1 VVRSW
6 AYLGKRYRFE
16 GIFYYR
22 EFRKRHVYK
31 IFKSTTKLRRANLPR
46 YLHILKL
53 TYAPRRRYSRR
64 QRQTSWAALRFIPV
78 AWARLYISDKS
89 VNRFYQS
96 LQSLPITSLG
106 ADPLVLIRRS
116 AKIAKDS
123 ALSSFSATRRTALRL
138 KGKSELTKSIFLSF
152 RGTPLM
158 TGILAFDTNSML
170 NGGLAAPWGVVY
182 DNLVFSYNT
191 QPTVLYSQIP
201 IGLSILT
208 DLVLNQLLVIYK
220 VLVLLTLTN
229 TKHIN

>member
-1 VVRSW
+1 
-6 AYLGKRYRFE
+6 
-16 GIFYYR
+16 
-22 EFRKRHVYK
+22 
-31 IFKSTTKLRRANLPR
+31 
-46 YLHILKL
+46 
-53 TYAPRRRYSRR
+53 
-64 QRQTSWAALRFIPV
+64 
-78 AWARLYISDKS
+78 
-89 VNRFYQS
+89 
-96 LQSLPITSLG
+96 
-106 ADPLVLIRRS
+106 
-116 AKIAKDS
+116 
-123 ALSSFSATRRTALRL
+123 
-138 KGKSELTKSIFLSF
+138 
-152 RGTPLM
+152 M